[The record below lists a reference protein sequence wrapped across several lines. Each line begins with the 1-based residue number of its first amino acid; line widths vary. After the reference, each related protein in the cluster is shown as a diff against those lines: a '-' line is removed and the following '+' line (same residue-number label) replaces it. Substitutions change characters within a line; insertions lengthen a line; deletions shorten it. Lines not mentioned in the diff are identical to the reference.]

1 MSSRNHTFA
10 RARQKKLTDEQ
21 LRNRISDHIS
31 CCVLE
36 GACVTANN
44 GRPTN
49 CSCVADVRSDE
60 TLYSNLEKCLLDYN
74 SFDNKNRTL
83 YIQGIVLQGHILS
96 QRRNARDKWTP
107 EYHPKGI
114 IDENDSQYFFCRNG
128 IQKLFALGYRKWKSL
143 TEQVRLPKL
152 KVHGNTGNKNASFQ
166 YENEVLD
173 FLMEVAHED
182 GESQAT
188 RFVREMTGIGIR
200 NEEKFGVTL
209 PPYHTKR
216 KLYQKYCWENGWHV
230 RSANNGE
237 YPKLREYPKRTNDDD
252 MGDLALWPSGSMCY
266 PVCSFFTF
274 RKLWKDNFP
283 LLKIRPPSEDICLQ
297 CHVFKNQFKFTIKR
311 RYNQNESD
319 DESEDDGQNMVENQ
333 KYADRRSEV
342 EENIILQA
350 AIHVKH
356 ARAQRALANDKI
368 KQATYT
374 NDHENKI
381 HHKDKVQ
388 TIIMDYCQ
396 NLNLPHLGQDQ
407 PGDAYYFSPLSIY
420 CFGICDAV
428 TSHLSAFVYDESEGG
443 KGGNNVASLL
453 LQYVREN
460 FVDSNL
466 GPMMELNVIM
476 DNCAGQNKNR
486 MVIRMASYMLEL
498 RYFRRINLI
507 FLVKGHTKNMCDRMF
522 NSMKQRYHHRNI
534 YTLEDTYKILNLDD
548 KVTVFPTT
556 STNFYDWDSFFDTV
570 YKRPKGG
577 SIKKN
582 HLFQYSDELLDTC
595 TLITKVADC
604 STVAQSQELKK
615 VPRGCTIEDR
625 KQLILE
631 ATPSNLSKPGLSVLK
646 QVHMYTKWRPLL
658 PIELQDIT
666 CPKPTDDVVKE
677 CKSNLKKKRELKQA
691 LIYDGIEDGDY
702 ATLSKRTQS
711 GSKKITRKRMKLLT
725 EHEHDEDNGNM
736 PLVSNIEYATGAGGM
751 FTQPPPPTIAADV
764 ESLNDEPQPIVD
776 ERVYDSESDDEDGR
790 KRSPIVDE
798 IATPHIADDDHDN
811 DKSINDEMAVESLI
825 GSLNDDKQVYDDVE
839 SEGFDVDENRKSS
852 VMNNDEEAPHNVDDN
867 QNQNIM
873 EDEVASQ
880 SNKKDEKTVEKPTDE
895 VVLTADSFLGF
906 VDKDYDNDVQSHI
919 ESLADNSLQKV
930 QEIIIGTDKE
940 DTTSNEVE
948 NNQVR
953 ESTPTNSMSTPVMK
967 DSKLAA
973 MKRVVQTK
981 NQTRNKLKL
990 PKTTQKQNTNKRN
1003 KPSRERSTR
1012 LLRSNVP
1019 KTALRSRQVRKKV

>member
-1 MSSRNHTFA
+1 M
-10 RARQKKLTDEQ
+10 
-21 LRNRISDHIS
+21 
-31 CCVLE
+31 
-36 GACVTANN
+36 
-44 GRPTN
+44 
-49 CSCVADVRSDE
+49 
-60 TLYSNLEKCLLDYN
+60 
-74 SFDNKNRTL
+74 
-83 YIQGIVLQGHILS
+83 
-96 QRRNARDKWTP
+96 
-107 EYHPKGI
+107 
-114 IDENDSQYFFCRNG
+114 
-128 IQKLFALGYRKWKSL
+128 
-143 TEQVRLPKL
+143 
-152 KVHGNTGNKNASFQ
+152 
-166 YENEVLD
+166 
-173 FLMEVAHED
+173 
-182 GESQAT
+182 GE
-188 RFVREMTGIGIR
+188 
-200 NEEKFGVTL
+200 
-209 PPYHTKR
+209 
-216 KLYQKYCWENGWHV
+216 
-230 RSANNGE
+230 
-237 YPKLREYPKRTNDDD
+237 
-252 MGDLALWPSGSMCY
+252 LALWPSGSMCY

-297 CHVFKNQFKFTIKR
+297 CHVFKNQFKYTIKR
-311 RYNQNESD
+311 RYNQNNSDD
-319 DESEDDGQNMVENQ
+319 DESVDEGENMVENQ
-333 KYADRRSEV
+333 KYADRRSEA
-342 EENIILQA
+342 EENIIIQA
-350 AIHVKH
+350 AVHVKH

-428 TSHLSAFVYDESEGG
+428 TSHLSAYVYDESKGG

-466 GPMMELNVIM
+466 GPMMELNIIM

-486 MVIRMASYMLEL
+486 MVIRMAAYMLEL
-498 RYFRRINLI
+498 RYFKRINLI

-548 KVTVFPTT
+548 MVTVFPTT
-556 STNFYDWDSFFDTV
+556 STNFYDWDSFYDTV

-595 TLITKVADC
+595 SLMTKVADC
-604 STVAQSQELKK
+604 STVAQSQELTKL
-615 VPRGCTIEDR
+615 PRGCTIEDR
-625 KQLILE
+625 KQLVLD
-631 ATPSNLSKPGLSVLK
+631 AAPSNLRKPGLSVLK

-691 LIYDGIEDGDY
+691 LIYDGIEDGDH
-702 ATLSKRTQS
+702 AALSKRTQS

-725 EHEHDEDNGNM
+725 EREHDEDNGDM
-736 PLVSNIEYATGAGGM
+736 PLVSNIEYARGAGGM

-764 ESLNDEPQPIVD
+764 ESLNDEHQPPLD
-776 ERVYDSESDDEDGR
+776 ERVYDSESEDDG
-790 KRSPIVDE
+790 KKKSPVEDE
-798 IATPHIADDDHDN
+798 IPTQDIAEEDHDDDN
-811 DKSINDEMAVESLI
+811 SKKDEMAVESLI
-825 GSLNDDKQVYDDVE
+825 GSLNDDRGVYDDVE
-839 SEGFDVDENRKSS
+839 SEDVDVDGNRKSS
-852 VMNNDEEAPHNVDDN
+852 VVNDEKEAPSNEDDN
-867 QNQNIM
+867 LKQNIV
-873 EDEVASQ
+873 EDEVDLQ
-880 SNKKDEKTVEKPTDE
+880 SNKKDEKTVEKPIDE
-895 VVLTADSFLGF
+895 LVLTTDSFLGF
-906 VDKDYDNDVQSHI
+906 VDKDYDNDVQSHLD
-919 ESLADNSLQKV
+919 SLTENSLQKV
-930 QEIIIGTDKE
+930 KEVVIGTDKG
-940 DTTSNEVE
+940 DISNEVDK
-948 NNQVR
+948 NQVQ
-953 ESTPTNSMSTPVMK
+953 ESTPKDSISTTVIK

-990 PKTTQKQNTNKRN
+990 PKTRQKQNTNKRN
-1003 KPSRERSTR
+1003 KPSRQPSTR
-1012 LLRSNVP
+1012 TLRSNVP